1 MSNKI
6 IEVFNDC
13 LKSDLSCDEIYEK
26 IQKLSQY
33 KINKSIVEED
43 IFNLF
48 FKSMTRS
55 RDFLDALNKFSNEYN
70 FTLSHKNVFGVCNLI
85 VNNERKYKSNE
96 FYKNIV
102 LFYKTYYFFE
112 IAEDNKSND
121 FTFYVTMPDG
131 SKLPKEFEIYLFNI
145 GSAILKKESD
155 SMFLKILFSEDT
167 PLYLSNIIMIC
178 FLYTRYK
185 NKKVSDFV
193 ELCVPFLNHYNL
205 FYLHELIN
213 KEFNYQ
219 FKYKDEIIYY
229 NFENFLKNLN
239 VPNVESIS
247 SYEESKEN
255 IINIIKDKNENI
267 ISSNIDKEAIAKYFN
282 LADEDDKVKEF
293 FTNKNLENNKKNFF
307 EFKNPKF
314 QKQYKL
320 VYDKSEINDKTINAF
335 SFPYLLKNN
344 LISAI
349 DEHFFQIYN
358 AGNIKIE
365 IFSNILSKY
374 MASIN
379 NLLSGS
385 ISEEDKTELLL
396 NSGLCKYNNDYLLLM
411 KIKEDDEKMFYLK
424 NGLCNTKI
432 TSLNNDKNFEV
443 YQVIQS
449 QKSTAIYTS
458 ENELYSNKDIVE
470 ERLYT
475 FGNYSYEND
484 LRTYIKNFI
493 SNNKEVY
500 ELPRLY
506 MLLNY
511 CIPIEKDKFQ
521 FIINVKKVIENSSY
535 GYGEMDFVL
544 KNDSQSDIVLENEDM
559 PYKEKIYMTFPRIGD
574 KKEYNQKIIL
584 KKNSIIFFEFKSAFP
599 QFKWREKFSHL
610 FKKVEK
616 FIKIYQNR
624 GLSYNNECIQI
635 YLIYDNIPDLYNI
648 KSMKSYINQ
657 QFSKL
662 FEKFE
667 FGLYYF
673 SKGITIINNQILEKR
688 LKNNLKKELENK
700 LKKELENNLKKELEK
715 KMDDLYN
722 IFKLIKDEN
731 VQKELQKV
739 FEKK

>member
-1 MSNKI
+1 MSDKI
-6 IEVFNDC
+6 IEVFNEC
-13 LKSDLSCDEIYEK
+13 LKSDLSCDDIYEK
-26 IQKLSQY
+26 MKTVSQY
-33 KINKSIVEED
+33 KINKSIAEKD
-43 IFNLF
+43 IFYLF
-48 FKSMTRS
+48 FNSIKRS
-55 RDFLDALNKFSNEYN
+55 RDFLEVLKKFTDEYLNFD
-70 FTLSHKNVFGVCNLI
+70 LSHENVFGICNLI
-85 VNNERKYKSNE
+85 VNNERKYESNE

-112 IAEDNKSND
+112 IAEDNESND
-121 FTFYVTMPDG
+121 FTFYATMPDG
-131 SKLPKEFEIYLFNI
+131 SKLPKEFQIYLFNI

-185 NKKVSDFV
+185 NKKASDFV
-193 ELCVPFLNHYNL
+193 ELCVPFLNHYNI

-213 KEFNYQ
+213 KEFNHQ
-219 FKYKDEIIYY
+219 FQYKEEIIYY
-229 NFENFLKNLN
+229 NFENFLKNLS
-239 VPNVESIS
+239 VPNENSIS

-255 IINIIKDKNENI
+255 IINDKNENV

-282 LADEDDKVKEF
+282 LAGEDDKVKEF
-293 FTNKNLENNKKNFF
+293 FTDKNLENNKKKFF

-320 VYDKSEINDKTINAF
+320 VYDKSEINDKAINAF
-335 SFPYLLKNN
+335 SFPYLLKHN

-385 ISEEDKTELLL
+385 ISEDDKSELLL

-424 NGLCNTKI
+424 NGLCNIKI

-449 QKSTAIYTS
+449 QKSTTIYTS

-470 ERLYT
+470 ERLYS

-484 LRTYIKNFI
+484 LRTYIKNCI

-506 MLLNY
+506 VLLNY

-521 FIINVKKVIENSSY
+521 FITNVKKVIENSSY

-544 KNDSQSDIVLENEDM
+544 KNDSKSDIIIENEDM
-559 PYKEKIYMTFPRIGD
+559 PYKEKIYMTFPLGD
-574 KKEYNQKIIL
+574 KKVNNQKIIL

-599 QFKWREKFSHL
+599 QFNWRKKFSLL

-624 GLSYNNECIQI
+624 GLSYNNEYIQI
-635 YLIYDNIPDLYNI
+635 YLLYDNLPDLYNI
-648 KSMKSYINQ
+648 KFMKSYINQ

-673 SKGITIINNQILEKR
+673 SKGITIINNQILEK
-688 LKNNLKKELENK
+688 K
-700 LKKELENNLKKELEK
+700 L
-715 KMDDLYN
+715 DGIYN
-722 IFKLIKDEN
+722 VLKLIKDEN
-731 VQKELQKV
+731 VQKELKKV
-739 FEKK
+739 FGKK